1 MKLVNIADEG
11 AKYKWQLYD
20 LYDKA
25 FPEQEK
31 KPLQVMENLVA
42 DGKMEM
48 LAMVDED
55 EFVGLAINLIDAEQ
69 DRALLDYYAIVPEK
83 RNYGYGS
90 RGLEAL
96 LKKFKNHKYIF
107 EIETQDEKAEN
118 AEERKKRKAFYL
130 RNGLQETGLFVNVYD
145 TDFEIL
151 TPDGELTFWE
161 YVDFL
166 REVMYEEYVQI
177 LRPTLIAMKII
188 KIQKEI
194 EDRERGRKCGFSLS
208 GSMFFCISGRI
219 CGFDCRR
226 RRTDLTSGIYDCG
239 TAGTYCDC
247 NK

>member
-69 DRALLDYYAIVPEK
+69 DRVLLDYYAIAPEK

-118 AEERKKRKAFYL
+118 AEDRKRRKDFYL

-177 LRPTLIAMKII
+177 LRPTLIAMK
-188 KIQKEI
+188 K
-194 EDRERGRKCGFSLS
+194 
-208 GSMFFCISGRI
+208 
-219 CGFDCRR
+219 
-226 RRTDLTSGIYDCG
+226 
-239 TAGTYCDC
+239 
-247 NK
+247 

>member
-69 DRALLDYYAIVPEK
+69 DRSLLDYYAIVPEK

-107 EIETQDEKAEN
+107 EIETQDEKQEN
-118 AEERKKRKAFYL
+118 AEERKKER
-130 RNGLQETGLFVNVYD
+130 LF
-145 TDFEIL
+145 TS
-151 TPDGELTFWE
+151 
-161 YVDFL
+161 
-166 REVMYEEYVQI
+166 
-177 LRPTLIAMKII
+177 
-188 KIQKEI
+188 
-194 EDRERGRKCGFSLS
+194 ER
-208 GSMFFCISGRI
+208 
-219 CGFDCRR
+219 
-226 RRTDLTSGIYDCG
+226 TSGDGIVCK
-239 TAGTYCDC
+239 CV
-247 NK
+247 

>member
-48 LAMVDED
+48 LAMVYED

-69 DRALLDYYAIVPEK
+69 DRARLDYYAIAPEK

-118 AEERKKRKAFYL
+118 AEERKKRKSFYL

-177 LRPTLIAMKII
+177 LRPTLIAMK
-188 KIQKEI
+188 K
-194 EDRERGRKCGFSLS
+194 
-208 GSMFFCISGRI
+208 
-219 CGFDCRR
+219 
-226 RRTDLTSGIYDCG
+226 
-239 TAGTYCDC
+239 
-247 NK
+247 